1 VCAGRRAPARILPAV
16 DPTARRA
23 YLDLLK
29 QVLTRAFVL
38 GEGRSRGRRRRF
50 VALAMTL
57 LAGRGLMVGGD
68 CVIDDYGALR
78 APFDDLRAKHRVAE
92 EIQTV
97 HWTGAFWR
105 RERA

>member
-1 VCAGRRAPARILPAV
+1 
-16 DPTARRA
+16 
-23 YLDLLK
+23 LLK

-57 LAGRGLMVGGD
+57 LAERCLMVGGD
-68 CVIDDYGALR
+68 CVIDDYGALGACR
-78 APFDDLRAKHRVAE
+78 AALDDLRAKHRVAE